1 MFEVPE
7 VCPVDDGTDWVQVAE
22 FGPTTPAVIVTVILR
37 VAAPPM
43 ARATLLQ
50 VTVPAVFVGVQAP
63 AGVIVAEEKATPAG
77 STSDSETFVAEV
89 EVAEFVA
96 VTS

>member
-22 FGPTTPAVIVTVILR
+22 FGPTTPAVIVTVIWS
-37 VAAPPM
+37 VAEAPE
-43 ARATLLQ
+43 ASEATVQ

-63 AGVIVAEEKATPAG
+63 AGVTWPRRRRPRRAARRTARRPWPRWRSPSCAP
-77 STSDSETFVAEV
+77 
-89 EVAEFVA
+89 
-96 VTS
+96 